1 MQKLKDT
8 RQKIRNELE
17 VPAALRYFGSGWW
30 SGALGIILAL
40 AALGGILCVWFPGVF
55 SIRELEK
62 LHLTGWYRPSLWV
75 IIALAFVFSLL
86 SLLLRPT
93 KTLGMTA
100 MFLSLLGL
108 TICGNGL
115 APLATGPTPYYFGL
129 DFFLLRLLLTGLVF
143 IPVENLFPSRPG
155 QGIFRYEWREDLF
168 YFFIS
173 SMLVQLLTWLSLL
186 PANTLLAVT
195 QWSAFRAWVAALPF
209 VVQLVTIMLLTDFVQ
224 YWVHRTFHRVPVL
237 WRFHSVHHSAQCMD
251 WMAGARMHFLEI
263 LILRGTTVIPMIVL
277 GFSPGAVNTYL
288 LVVYLYATFV
298 HANLGFRFGFLEKFL
313 VTPRFHH
320 WHHGIE
326 KEAID
331 VNFAVHFPWYDKIFG
346 THHMPENNRWPE
358 GYGIGG
364 HPVPSGYW
372 KQFLHPFRRKRKH

>member
-1 MQKLKDT
+1 MKRLKDT
-8 RQKIRNELE
+8 RQKIRDELE
-17 VPAALRYFGSGWW
+17 VPAALRTFGSGWW
-30 SGALGIILAL
+30 SGAMGIVLAL

-55 SIRELEK
+55 SIRELAN
-62 LHLTGWYRPSLWV
+62 LHHTGWYRPGLLV
-75 IIALAFVFSLL
+75 TIALAFVFSML

-93 KTLGMTA
+93 KTLGMAA
-100 MFLSLLGL
+100 MALSLLDL
-108 TICGNGL
+108 TLCGNGIKPMV
-115 APLATGPTPYYFGL
+115 ADATPYYLGL

-143 IPVENLFPSRPG
+143 IPVENLFPNRNG

-186 PANTLLAVT
+186 PANTLFAVT
-195 QWSAFRAWVAALPF
+195 GWSAFRAWVAALPF
-209 VVQLVTIMLLTDFVQ
+209 IVQLIAIMLLTDFVQ
-224 YWVHRTFHRVPVL
+224 YWVHRTFHRVPFL

-263 LILRGTTVIPMIVL
+263 LILRGTTVIPMIIL
-277 GFSPGAVNTYL
+277 GFSPGAVNAYL

-298 HANLGFRFGFLEKFL
+298 HANLGIRFGFLEKLL

-331 VNFAVHFPWYDKIFG
+331 VNFAVHFPWYDKLFG
-346 THHMPENNRWPE
+346 THHMPEENRWPE

-372 KQFLHPFRRKRKH
+372 KQFLHPFRRKKKK

>member
-1 MQKLKDT
+1 MEPLHRI
-8 RQKIRNELE
+8 RQEIRNELE
-17 VPAALRYFGSGWW
+17 VPAGLRRFGSGWW
-30 SGALGIILAL
+30 SGALGIVFAV

-55 SIRELEK
+55 SIQEMTP
-62 LHLTGWYRPSLWV
+62 LHRTGWYRPALFAV
-75 IIALAFVFSLL
+75 IIIAFVFSML

-93 KTLGMTA
+93 KILGMTA

-108 TICGNGL
+108 TLCGNGL
-115 APLATGPTPYYFGL
+115 SPLVEDQTPYYFGL

-143 IPVENLFPSRPG
+143 IPVENIFANRKG

-186 PANTLLAVT
+186 PANTLFAVT
-195 QWSAFRAWVAALPF
+195 SWSAFRAWVAALPF
-209 VVQLVTIMLLTDFVQ
+209 VVQVIAIMLLTDFVQ
-224 YWVHRTFHRVPVL
+224 YWVHRTFHRVPFL

-263 LILRGTTVIPMIVL
+263 LVLRGTTVIPMIVL
-277 GFSPGAVNTYL
+277 GFDQGAVNAYL
-288 LVVYLYATFV
+288 LIVYLYATFV
-298 HANLGFRFGFLEKFL
+298 HANLGIRFGILEKLL

-331 VNFAVHFPWYDKIFG
+331 VNFAVHFPWYDKLFG

-372 KQFLHPFRRKRKH
+372 KQFLHPFRRKKKS

>member
-1 MQKLKDT
+1 MKKLVET
-8 RQKIRNELE
+8 HQKIRAELE
-17 VPAALRYFGSGWW
+17 APAALRNFGSGWW
-30 SGALGIILAL
+30 SGALGIILAV
-40 AALGGILCVWFPGVF
+40 AALGGILCVWFPSYF
-55 SIRELEK
+55 SIRELAK
-62 LHLTGWYRPSLWV
+62 LHQTGWYRPALLVV
-75 IIALAFVFSLL
+75 IILAFLFSLL

-115 APLATGPTPYYFGL
+115 TPLTTEATPFYFGL

-143 IPVENLFPSRPG
+143 IPFENLFPTRSG

-168 YFFIS
+168 YFFVS
-173 SMLVQLLTWLSLL
+173 SMLVQLLTWLSLM

-195 QWSAFRAWVAALPF
+195 QWSSFRAWMAALPF
-209 VVQLVTIMLLTDFVQ
+209 LVQVFAIMLLTDFVQ
-224 YWVHRTFHRVPVL
+224 YWVHRTFHRVPFL

-263 LILRGTTVIPMIVL
+263 LILRGTTVIPMIIL
-277 GFSPGAVNTYL
+277 GFSPAAVNAYL
-288 LVVYLYATFV
+288 LIVYLYATFV

-331 VNFAVHFPWYDKIFG
+331 VNFAVHFPWYDKLFG
-346 THHMPENNRWPE
+346 TQHLPEDNRWPE
-358 GYGIGG
+358 GYGISGQ
-364 HPVPSGYW
+364 PVPSGYW
-372 KQFLHPFRRKRKH
+372 KQFLHPFRRKPNK